1 MDKSSVE
8 QIKTLSDIVAV
19 ISEYVQLKKKG
30 RSFWGLCPFHSEKT
44 PSFSVDPDKQI
55 YKCFGCDRGGDVI
68 TFVMDK
74 KGFSFAEAITEL
86 ALKAGIT
93 LEPDKRQPSSDK
105 KIYYEANKAAMTFFE
120 QQLTSIKGEDARGYL
135 SGRGISEN
143 TIRSFHIGFAPDS
156 WDSLTTF
163 LQRRGIPQ
171 AAAEKAGLIAPRKG
185 SGFYDRFRGRVIF
198 HIIDLSG
205 EVIGFG
211 GRVINE
217 G

>member
-55 YKCFGCDRGGDVI
+55 FKCFGCDRGGDVI

-120 QQLTSIKGEDARGYL
+120 QQLNSIKGEDARGYL
-135 SGRGISEN
+135 SERGITEN
-143 TIRSFHIGFAPDS
+143 TIRSFHIGFAPDT

-185 SGFYDRFRGRVIF
+185 SGFYDRFRGRIIF
-198 HIIDLSG
+198 PIIDLSG
-205 EVIGFG
+205 
-211 GRVINE
+211 
-217 G
+217 